1 MNKHSKKMTA
11 IAFVLAA
18 ASGSAFATDPGAF
31 FVNGNLGQSHYSDS
45 GFSDRTDISTAV
57 RAGYSW
63 QSDVV
68 DFGVEAGYVDLGKAR
83 GSVNALGISAN
94 YSARGKGPLA
104 GINLKYKF
112 GNKWF
117 VAGRLGYFRSTL
129 TENISGYGS
138 YSFSGNGGYVGASM
152 GYDITPHFSLG
163 AGYDNYHGRVKFSG
177 NSYSD
182 NIGVISG
189 FAEYRF

>member
-1 MNKHSKKMTA
+1 MNKYSKMTVIA
-11 IAFVLAA
+11 IVLAA
-18 ASGSAFATDPGAF
+18 ASGSAFAADQGAF
-31 FVNGNLGQSHYSDS
+31 LVNGNLGQSHYNDS
-45 GFSDRTDISTAV
+45 GFNDRTDVSTAV

-83 GSVNALGISAN
+83 GTVYASGISAN
-94 YSARGKGPLA
+94 YSAQGKGPLA

-112 GNKWF
+112 GNQWF

-129 TENISGYGS
+129 VENVSGYGS
-138 YSFSGNGGYVGASM
+138 QSFSGNGGYIGASV
-152 GYDITPHFSLG
+152 GYDITAHFSLG
-163 AGYDNYHGRVKFSG
+163 AGYDNYRGRVKFSG

-182 NIGVISG
+182 NIRVISG